1 MAHSELG
8 GVDDNA
14 VLAIAAIVTED
25 LMPEDKD
32 PASSATTEDEARLV
46 VARLLELVG
55 GLGPV
60 NPGEVLPE
68 DTSDAEVGRRL
79 LGVMLDDPS
88 VAPSIQELV
97 DNPPEDE
104 QMSVELAIGAVILLG
119 LLVTWLRTKVSLQI
133 HRHDGQTDVVFD
145 LTKEA
150 SSSDEV
156 KTLVKAVASALGIS
170 A

>member
-1 MAHSELG
+1 MAHSELD

-25 LMPEDKD
+25 LVPDDKD
-32 PASSATTEDEARLV
+32 PASSATTDDEARLV
-46 VARLLELVG
+46 VARLLEHVG

-60 NPGEVLPE
+60 DPGEVLPE
-68 DTSDAEVGRRL
+68 DTSVAEVGRRL
-79 LGVMLDDPS
+79 LGVMMDDPS
-88 VAPSIQELV
+88 VSPSIQELV

-133 HRHDGQTDVVFD
+133 HRHDGKTDVDFD

-150 SSSDEV
+150 SSPDEV